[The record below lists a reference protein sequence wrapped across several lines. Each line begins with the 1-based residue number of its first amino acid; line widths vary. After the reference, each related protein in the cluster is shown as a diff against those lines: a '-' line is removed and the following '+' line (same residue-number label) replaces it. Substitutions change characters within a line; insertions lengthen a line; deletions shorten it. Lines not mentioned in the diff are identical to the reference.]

1 MSKILDIYNFIDE
14 IAPYDS
20 QMDFDN
26 SGLIIG
32 DFNDEVK
39 KSVVSLDVTNESINE
54 CINFGA
60 TLIISHHPVIFNP
73 LKSLKTYD
81 IPYILVKNQI
91 SSLCAHT
98 NLDLSPIGVNHCLF
112 STLKLNN
119 KKPLSKYNGYDLGYI
134 GTLEENI
141 SPLDFAHF
149 VKKNLRCDHIRFTNA
164 SKSIKKV
171 AVSSGSGGRSIFDA
185 FYSECD
191 ALVTGEIKHNEILFA
206 NDHEISIFDV
216 GHFNSENVVIPY
228 LTGILKQKF
237 SDVEFYEFNCFDK
250 VKCIGGIVEKNNL

>member
-26 SGLIIG
+26 SGLLVG
-32 DFNDEVK
+32 DFDNEVR
-39 KSVVSLDVTNESINE
+39 KSVVSLDVNKDSINE
-54 CINFGA
+54 CLRLGA
-60 TLIISHHPVIFNP
+60 TLIISHHPVIFHP
-73 LKSLKTYD
+73 LKSLKSYD
-81 IPYILVKNQI
+81 IPYVLAKNQI

-112 STLKLNN
+112 SALKLND
-119 KKPLSKYNGYDLGYI
+119 KKSLSKYNGYDLGYI
-134 GTLEENI
+134 GTLEK
-141 SPLDFAHF
+141 SMSSLDFANF
-149 VKKNLRCDHIRFTNA
+149 VKKNLKCDHVRFTDA
-164 SKSIKKV
+164 SKSIRKV
-171 AVSSGSGGRSIFDA
+171 AVSSGAGGRSIFDA

-216 GHFNSENVVIPY
+216 GHFNSENVVVPY
-228 LTGILKQKF
+228 LIDILKQKF
-237 SDVEFYEFNCFDK
+237 SDIEFYEFNSFDK
-250 VKCIGGIVEKNNL
+250 VKCV